1 MSSPVPWRH
10 RLALMVVA
18 LLLLGSLILLLY
30 WLASLPDA
38 IRERQVFSS
47 YSLAA
52 SADSATPGRTD
63 LQIQLA
69 DAEEVR
75 GVVTLR
81 VSAQRSCQAGCA
93 EGERIS
99 LFGLQPGYPKTRGTP
114 ESSTVTL
121 PSGQA
126 GVRQTIEFPLSG
138 QPLLYPFDAHE
149 LWLGLRLERIDATG
163 AVQPLMLAQAQGQ
176 LFAAVRAD
184 VPHFQMATP
193 VPVEAA
199 RVAAESQRIA
209 ADGQPDE
216 YLSVHVLRLHRA
228 KWLQV
233 MAVMLILL
241 MAMVS
246 GYAAFIHSV
255 LDLVTGAAG
264 LILGMWGIRS
274 ILVPGSIS
282 YATVVDMA
290 LGLVIT
296 FLLTA
301 LSVRVLLHLCERNGI
316 RLGKRQPGAPASP
329 AGDRDRPR

>member
-1 MSSPVPWRH
+1 MTSPVPWQD
-10 RLALMVVA
+10 RLALTVVA
-18 LLLLGSLILLLY
+18 PLVLASLILLL
-30 WLASLPDA
+30 SFFTILPGA
-38 IRERQVFSS
+38 IREHPELNSYALSS
-47 YSLAA
+47 ST
-52 SADSATPGRTD
+52 DSAAPGQTA
-63 LQIQLA
+63 LQIQLSQA
-69 DAEEVR
+69 DEVR

-81 VSAQRSCQAGCA
+81 VSAHRGCQAGCA

-114 ESSTVTL
+114 ESATVTL

-126 GVRQTIEFPLSG
+126 DVRQTIEFPLSG

-149 LWLGLRLERIDATG
+149 LWLGLRLEQIDAAG
-163 AVQPLMLAQAQGQ
+163 SVQPLTLAQAQGQ

-184 VPHFQMATP
+184 VPHFQMAAP
-193 VPVEAA
+193 VPVDAA

-255 LDLVTGAAG
+255 PDLVTGADG
-264 LILGMWGIRS
+264 LILGVWGIRS

>member
-1 MSSPVPWRH
+1 
-10 RLALMVVA
+10 MVVA

-38 IRERQVFSS
+38 IRERPELNS
-47 YSLAA
+47 YALSA
-52 SADSATPGRTD
+52 SADSAAPGQTA
-63 LQIQLA
+63 LQIQLSQA
-69 DAEEVR
+69 DEVQ

-81 VSAQRSCQAGCA
+81 VSAHRGCQAGCA

-114 ESSTVTL
+114 ESATVIL

-126 GVRQTIEFPLSG
+126 DVRQTIEFPLSG
-138 QPLLYPFDAHE
+138 QPILYPFDAHE
-149 LWLGLRLERIDATG
+149 LWLGLRLEQSDAAG
-163 AVQPLMLAQAQGQ
+163 SVQPLTLAQAEGH

-184 VPHFQMATP
+184 VPRFQMAAP

-199 RVAAESQRIA
+199 SVADPQGIA
-209 ADGQPDE
+209 ADGQRDE
-216 YLSVHVLRLHRA
+216 YLSVHVLRLHRS

-233 MAVMLILL
+233 MAMLLIGLIA
-241 MAMVS
+241 MAS
-246 GYAAFIHSV
+246 GYAAFIRSV
-255 LDLVTGAAG
+255 PDLVMGAGG
-264 LILGMWGIRS
+264 LILGVWGIRS

-282 YATVVDMA
+282 YATVVDIA